1 LRPPTVIAT
10 VADALVH
17 RICSPAELRAA
28 RRRADVSSPISRR
41 CRHRA
46 GGGAARDSSRAGLCI
61 ARGEGTMKEMYHLRT
76 VAVRRQFILVGMH
89 YISRSLS
96 LRGLTIYNDR
106 PQEPLCA
113 TTTTQKAPDQARA
126 RARDGRP
133 TPIIFS
139 DVSDGHGHRM
149 GNKSSFPQ
157 TTKQHRP
164 RRCARRA
171 RAVLRHRR
179 NYIFISS

>member
-1 LRPPTVIAT
+1 
-10 VADALVH
+10 
-17 RICSPAELRAA
+17 
-28 RRRADVSSPISRR
+28 
-41 CRHRA
+41 
-46 GGGAARDSSRAGLCI
+46 
-61 ARGEGTMKEMYHLRT
+61 MYHLRT
-76 VAVRRQFILVGMH
+76 VAVRRQFILVGVH

-106 PQEPLCA
+106 PREPLCT

-149 GNKSSFPQ
+149 GDQSSVPQ
-157 TTKQHRP
+157 TTDRRRP
-164 RRCARRA
+164 RRCARIA